1 VPGAE
6 FRRMSVASHR
16 PRSLLHTERN
26 RLSLRSPNHPARLHH
41 YTARPTTADM
51 SIPLIDLR
59 GVSITRYPSVAQLPR
74 SPFSP
79 TRQASPMSAQAN
91 PNPNPN
97 PFAASEAE
105 VAAAVRAACETVG
118 FFRAAAAERARVAA
132 EAAAVKAAA
141 AAAAAAAEA
150 EAKATAAAE
159 LLQME
164 EQMAALALRMQ
175 QAQAQLGVPPAA
187 PAPHPSA
194 EETMC
199 VVCFDAPKDHIIVPC
214 GHMCVCGACAELLIN
229 TRNPSCP
236 VCRRAIRETVKV
248 FCS

>member
-97 PFAASEAE
+97 PFRSERGGGCGRGKSRLRDGWLLLPR
-105 VAAAVRAACETVG
+105 RAWGGSDVDEGSNDG
-118 FFRAAAAERARVAA
+118 FARVFRVDRGR
-132 EAAAVKAAA
+132 EA
-141 AAAAAAAEA
+141 
-150 EAKATAAAE
+150 
-159 LLQME
+159 
-164 EQMAALALRMQ
+164 
-175 QAQAQLGVPPAA
+175 PPA
-187 PAPHPSA
+187 
-194 EETMC
+194 
-199 VVCFDAPKDHIIVPC
+199 
-214 GHMCVCGACAELLIN
+214 
-229 TRNPSCP
+229 
-236 VCRRAIRETVKV
+236 
-248 FCS
+248 